1 MFTKIFILVMMLIIF
16 ISLFSGL
23 LFLVRD
29 KAQSKR
35 TVKALT
41 WRIALSLGLFIFLI
55 IAFAA
60 HWINPHGV

>member
-1 MFTKIFILVMMLIIF
+1 MFTKIFILVIMLIILVT
-16 ISLFSGL
+16 LFSGL

-29 KAQSKR
+29 DGKTKR

-55 IAFAA
+55 VAFAS

>member
-1 MFTKIFILVMMLIIF
+1 MFTKIFILVIMLIIL

-23 LFLVRD
+23 VFLVRD
-29 KAQSKR
+29 DGKTKR
-35 TVKALT
+35 TLKALT

>member
-1 MFTKIFILVMMLIIF
+1 MLTKIFILVMMLIILV
-16 ISLFSGL
+16 SLFSGL
-23 LFLVRD
+23 VFLVRD
-29 KAQSKR
+29 EGKTKR
-35 TVKALT
+35 TIKALT

>member
-1 MFTKIFILVMMLIIF
+1 MFTKIFILVIMLIIL

-23 LFLVRD
+23 VFLVRD
-29 KAQSKR
+29 DGKNKR

>member
-1 MFTKIFILVMMLIIF
+1 MFTKIFILVIMLIIL

-29 KAQSKR
+29 DGKSKR

-41 WRIALSLGLFIFLI
+41 WRIALSLGLFVFLI

>member
-1 MFTKIFILVMMLIIF
+1 MFTKIFILVIMLIIL
-16 ISLFSGL
+16 ITLFSGL
-23 LFLVRD
+23 MFLVRD
-29 KAQSKR
+29 NGKTKN

-55 IAFAA
+55 VAFSL

>member
-1 MFTKIFILVMMLIIF
+1 MFTKIFILIIMLIIL
-16 ISLFSGL
+16 ITLFSGL
-23 LFLVRD
+23 VFLVRD
-29 KAQSKR
+29 NGKTKN

-55 IAFAA
+55 VAFSL

>member
-1 MFTKIFILVMMLIIF
+1 MFTKIFILLIMLIILVT
-16 ISLFSGL
+16 LFSGL
-23 LFLVRD
+23 MFLVRD
-29 KAQSKR
+29 NGKTKN

-55 IAFAA
+55 IAFSL

>member
-1 MFTKIFILVMMLIIF
+1 MFTKIFILIIMLIIL
-16 ISLFSGL
+16 ITLFSGL

-29 KAQSKR
+29 NGKTKN

-41 WRIALSLGLFIFLI
+41 WRIALSLGLFIFLM
-55 IAFAA
+55 IAFSL

>member
-1 MFTKIFILVMMLIIF
+1 MLTKIFILLIMFVIL
-16 ISLFSGL
+16 ITLFSGL

-29 KAQSKR
+29 DGKTKR

-55 IAFAA
+55 IAFAL

>member
-1 MFTKIFILVMMLIIF
+1 MFTKIFILIIMLIILVT
-16 ISLFSGL
+16 LFSGL
-23 LFLVRD
+23 VFLVRD
-29 KAQSKR
+29 NGKTKN

-55 IAFAA
+55 VAFSL